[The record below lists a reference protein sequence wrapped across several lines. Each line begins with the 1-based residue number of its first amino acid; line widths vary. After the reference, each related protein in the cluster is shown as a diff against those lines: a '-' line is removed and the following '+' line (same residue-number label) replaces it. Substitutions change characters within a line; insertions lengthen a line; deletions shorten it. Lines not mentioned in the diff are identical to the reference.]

1 MLGTYAV
8 INGND
13 NGWTSGEPLGLLAA
27 AAALL
32 VVFLAIEARISSP
45 LMPLGL
51 SRLRNISVANVVG
64 ILPAG
69 SMLAGSS
76 SRRSISSSCSAIAR
90 PRSGSRTCLHAD
102 HGGRLDRPV

>member
-51 SRLRNISVANVVG
+51 FACATSPWRMSSASCRRGLCWLVLPLGALSPARARL
-64 ILPAG
+64 
-69 SMLAGSS
+69 
-76 SRRSISSSCSAIAR
+76 
-90 PRSGSRTCLHAD
+90 
-102 HGGRLDRPV
+102 